1 MLNVCNI
8 ILILA
13 IITLIILM
21 LNIPK
26 IIRVDERDIE
36 GMLYTFTGKHAE
48 NIRGSD
54 EPLKIPRNIIQTVP
68 DKTDIS
74 DEMKE
79 NMLKLKRMN
88 PNWNYHLY
96 DDNEI
101 LSFITSNYP
110 ELLPSYLKI
119 NPAYGPARA
128 DFFRYLIIFHIGGVY
143 LDSKS
148 GIIKPLDEILLPS
161 DTFVFQLSAGY
172 EHPIDIKY
180 FNGKEINQWFI
191 VSTAGNPIIKK
202 VIDNMLKNINDTDNI
217 DYHGK
222 LGVLRLTGPIMYT
235 NSIASVLAQFA
246 SRRIQPDSNSLG
258 GFIYNNIPK
267 IDYRTSYSTKPHYST
282 LKIPILYP

>member
-26 IIRVDERDIE
+26 IIRHDERDIK
-36 GMLYTFTGKHAE
+36 GMLYTFTGKHTE

-54 EPLKIPRNIIQTVP
+54 EPLKIHRNIIQTVP

-74 DEMKE
+74 DEIKE
-79 NMLKLKRMN
+79 NMLKLKRMK
-88 PNWNYHLY
+88 PNWNYYLY
-96 DDNEI
+96 DDDEI
-101 LSFITSNYP
+101 LSFINFHYP
-110 ELLPSYLKI
+110 ELLSSYLKI

-128 DFFRYLIIFHIGGVY
+128 EFFRYLIIFHIGGVY

-148 GIIKPLDEILLPS
+148 GIIKPLDDILLPS
-161 DTFVFQLSAGY
+161 DTFVFQLSTCY

-191 VSTAGNPIIKK
+191 VSTAGNPIIKNK
-202 VIDNMLKNINDTDNI
+202 
-217 DYHGK
+217 
-222 LGVLRLTGPIMYT
+222 
-235 NSIASVLAQFA
+235 
-246 SRRIQPDSNSLG
+246 
-258 GFIYNNIPK
+258 
-267 IDYRTSYSTKPHYST
+267 
-282 LKIPILYP
+282 